1 MGSTIKDTFSP
12 EKKNTETLKESK
24 SSEKSSESKISEESS
39 SPEKIKE
46 TKSPIEPKESKEKK
60 EPTEIPKNIIE
71 AKIEQRTSTKEKK
84 EVKLEKKCPK
94 VNNNNSKEEI
104 LDDKTSTEQS
114 ISGYTSNNR
123 EEDNEKTDMN
133 IKIEDNNVNKIQGI
147 NDLIFPIITI
157 RKPEENKNSE
167 CDSLSA
173 LNKALSKSQINFY
186 NMNLKIPDNFPQMN
200 KFSSQL
206 PSEQNSIINPSKNQD
221 SSFAPSYF
229 QNPNPFTKNYPGK
242 KYQRFFHL
250 SHFVPVSFSCSLDTH
265 SVGKYRKNYVQNEKE
280 FFSKIIK
287 ISDASNIDEFW
298 EIFQHMKKPSEC
310 PVGTDFHVFKKGIV
324 PMWEDNMN
332 KDGGKLSLLLTY
344 KYSNLIWEEVTFDFC
359 KGILPYY
366 VYINGVVISM
376 RQSFVV
382 LSFWVKTKNNHIV
395 EKMRHALTNFLQA
408 PSSNC
413 LDFIPFN

>member
-71 AKIEQRTSTKEKK
+71 AKIEQGSTSKEKK

-206 PSEQNSIINPSKNQD
+206 PSKQNSIINPVKNQD

-250 SHFVPVSFSCSLDTH
+250 SHFVPVSFSCSLNTH

-408 PSSNC
+408 PSNNC